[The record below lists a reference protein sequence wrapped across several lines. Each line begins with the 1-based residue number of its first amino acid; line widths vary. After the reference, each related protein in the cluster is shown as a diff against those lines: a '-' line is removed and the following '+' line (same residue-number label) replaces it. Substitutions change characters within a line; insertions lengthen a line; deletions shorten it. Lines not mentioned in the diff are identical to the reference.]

1 MNKFTSGG
9 VALLLVAALAGCGG
23 KSGNEQNSN
32 TAGSGATTGG
42 ATTGGATAG
51 GATAGGAPAT
61 DTTAAPA
68 GGAAFS
74 VAGLDD
80 GPRAG
85 TEPIDAAKAAEGAKL
100 FTTKI
105 CATCHGFGRKITCP
119 DLNGVT
125 SRRTAKWIKGQIM
138 HPDVMTHEDPTS
150 KALFAQYKTQ
160 MPNQHL
166 SDEVAGQ
173 LLEYL
178 KQRNKAGK

>member
-1 MNKFTSGG
+1 MNRLTRGA
-9 VALLLVAALAGCGG
+9 VALWLVAALAGCGG
-23 KSGNEQNSN
+23 KSGGDQNSN
-32 TAGSGATTGG
+32 TAGGGAGGGTTAGGTTTGSTTAGGTTTGG
-42 ATTGGATAG
+42 
-51 GATAGGAPAT
+51 
-61 DTTAAPA
+61 
-68 GGAAFS
+68 AFS

-80 GPRAG
+80 GPRAASG
-85 TEPIDAAKAAEGAKL
+85 AIDAAKAEVGEKL

-125 SRRTAKWIKGQIM
+125 SRRTAQWIKGQIM

-166 SDEVAGQ
+166 SDEVASQ